1 MTATVAHGEWSKL
14 LDILKK
20 NRIIQDPKLCECYDP
35 PLLEWTYQ
43 QNTAQKS
50 NSSTTNDYSKKFRDM
65 LEYHVQNFY
74 NGHTHA
80 KLVKHDIVK
89 TAVNCFLYEE
99 HVSLGGLSH
108 KFELAGAVSLT
119 LGDWVVQGFK
129 DGQMT
134 SNQRGT
140 KGFEEMFDY
149 LRDSHLLVL
158 PNKGTKEYKALVEN
172 FKEKYEMKLH
182 EEFREYENMWEAT
195 DRRKIRQHF
204 YKTKNG
210 KKYDLLDEKD
220 FRAYI
225 EDAPPEAR
233 PHTIMWVRS
242 AVVHECDGDVRFPEE
257 ARKMAD
263 RVARELSAKY
273 YDKPLT

>member
-1 MTATVAHGEWSKL
+1 
-14 LDILKK
+14 
-20 NRIIQDPKLCECYDP
+20 
-35 PLLEWTYQ
+35 
-43 QNTAQKS
+43 
-50 NSSTTNDYSKKFRDM
+50 
-65 LEYHVQNFY
+65 
-74 NGHTHA
+74 
-80 KLVKHDIVK
+80 
-89 TAVNCFLYEE
+89 
-99 HVSLGGLSH
+99 
-108 KFELAGAVSLT
+108 
-119 LGDWVVQGFK
+119 
-129 DGQMT
+129 MT

-158 PNKGTKEYKALVEN
+158 PYNGTKDYKKLVEN
-172 FKEKYEMKLH
+172 FKETREMKLH
-182 EEFREYENMWEAT
+182 EEFKEYENMWEAT

-204 YKTKNG
+204 YKTKNC

-242 AVVHECDGDVRFPEE
+242 AVVHECDGNVRFPEE

-273 YDKPLT
+273 YDKPLTEDSKCRRAYKALMEVQAALSDIPGWDTVDIQKDTEYDMTIKYDLADDTYVWYELDDGEYEYVEEVAEVEELCQRLGVSMSINDANKDYYNIIVYLNYEG